1 MTVVFL
7 PGTVKALPGT
17 AEAKRSNHGEGV
29 PQGGGGPSRNDQ
41 VSKAYV
47 GTVDGPLVGVGLGPR

>member
-1 MTVVFL
+1 MTVE
-7 PGTVKALPGT
+7 ALLGT
-17 AEAKRSNHGEGV
+17 AEAQCSDHGEGV

-47 GTVDGPLVGVGLGPR
+47 RTVDGPPMGVGLGPR